1 MEAGKPDL
9 PLRQKIEIVKA
20 VALKPEIL
28 LLDEP
33 TSTLSRDDVDWLG
46 GIIAQLKSDGT
57 MVVFISHHLREVR
70 TFCDTL
76 SVLRNGKQVGTFRC
90 GEVSDDN
97 LIRLM
102 PGPGLGRAVAPRVDR
117 QIRREGLPALA
128 ARGIATDGRLRDA
141 SLGVYALSGCCSAP
155 VGIMLTGFN
164 GQAFN
169 GMGDQYLL
177 PTTAAV
183 IVGGTAITG
192 GR

>member
-70 TFCDTL
+70 TSCDTL
-76 SVLRNGKQVGTFRC
+76 SVLRNGK
-90 GEVSDDN
+90 
-97 LIRLM
+97 
-102 PGPGLGRAVAPRVDR
+102 
-117 QIRREGLPALA
+117 
-128 ARGIATDGRLRDA
+128 
-141 SLGVYALSGCCSAP
+141 
-155 VGIMLTGFN
+155 
-164 GQAFN
+164 
-169 GMGDQYLL
+169 
-177 PTTAAV
+177 
-183 IVGGTAITG
+183 
-192 GR
+192 

>member
-1 MEAGKPDL
+1 
-9 PLRQKIEIVKA
+9 
-20 VALKPEIL
+20 
-28 LLDEP
+28 
-33 TSTLSRDDVDWLG
+33 
-46 GIIAQLKSDGT
+46 
-57 MVVFISHHLREVR
+57 MVVFISHRLREVR

-141 SLGVYALSGCCSAP
+141 SLGVYALSGCCSAL

-169 GMGDQYLL
+169 GMGDHTL
-177 PTTAAV
+177 AHHRRV